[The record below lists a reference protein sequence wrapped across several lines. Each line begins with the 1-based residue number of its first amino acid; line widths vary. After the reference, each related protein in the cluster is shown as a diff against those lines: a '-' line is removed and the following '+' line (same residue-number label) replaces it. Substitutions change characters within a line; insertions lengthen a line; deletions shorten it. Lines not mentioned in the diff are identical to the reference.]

1 MRFNFIFL
9 DLQTYLDYQFW
20 GNSLGQYLIFLAYM
34 VGSLL
39 VGQIFYFLLKKI
51 IRQLV
56 KKTATELDDLLLNSM
71 QTPLVLAVILLGF
84 HVGYQQLNIPNQIIQ
99 WLDRLAESFLVIL
112 IAVFL
117 LKSSQ
122 KISKHYITIYTH
134 TPNANLSLQVLP
146 LVKLV
151 LRVVIVIVTV
161 IWVISNM
168 GYNIT
173 SLLASLG
180 IGGLAVALAAQ
191 DLLKNIFSGLI
202 IMIDQPFKIGDWI
215 KIRELQGVVQQVGL
229 RSTRIK
235 TSAEEFITIP
245 NHLITESSIVNLT
258 KFATSRISFV
268 LGLTYRSKVADIQEV
283 KTTITEILNTTEGIV
298 KGNYELNFATFGA
311 YSLELTLA
319 FTFEGNTPNQ
329 QRTIRDKVNMQI
341 KQAFDQK
348 GIQIAFPTTTV
359 YLKNE
364 DV

>member
-1 MRFNFIFL
+1 MKFNFMLL
-9 DLQTYLDYQFW
+9 DLQTYLNYQFW
-20 GNSLGQYLIFLAYM
+20 GNSLGQYLIFLAYL

-39 VGQIFYFLLKKI
+39 VGWISYFLLKKI
-51 IRQLV
+51 IRRLV
-56 KKTATELDDLLLNSM
+56 KKTATELDDVLLDSLR
-71 QTPLVLAVILLGF
+71 TPLVLAIILLGL
-84 HVGYQQLNIPNQIIQ
+84 HLGYQQLNIPNKIIH
-99 WLDRLAESFLVIL
+99 WLDHLAESFLIIL
-112 IAVFL
+112 IAAFL
-117 LKSSQ
+117 LKSIQ
-122 KISKHYITIYTH
+122 KISKHYTTIYAN
-134 TPNANLSLQVLP
+134 TPNANLSLQILP

-151 LRVVIVIVTV
+151 SRVIIIIVTI

-168 GYNIT
+168 GYNVT

-215 KIRELQGVVQQVGL
+215 KVREFQGVVQQVGL

-258 KFATSRISFV
+258 KFATSRITFV
-268 LGLTYRSKVADIQEV
+268 LGLTYSSKVADIQEV
-283 KTTITEILNTTEGIV
+283 KNTITEILNTTEGVV

-341 KQAFDQK
+341 KQDFDQK